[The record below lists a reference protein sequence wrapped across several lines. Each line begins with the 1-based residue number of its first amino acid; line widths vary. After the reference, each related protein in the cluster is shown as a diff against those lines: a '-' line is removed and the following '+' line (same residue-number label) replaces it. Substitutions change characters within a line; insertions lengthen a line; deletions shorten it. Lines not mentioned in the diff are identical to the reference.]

1 MSATSDRL
9 DKPEQPLPFA
19 PTRILVADDNH
30 DMADSLCD
38 LLRLLGYEAQAAY
51 DGLEALQKVESFCP
65 DVVVLDIAM
74 PGLNGYDVAR
84 HLRAVP
90 ALQDALLVAV
100 TGYGQMLDRVMSVLA
115 GIDHHLVKP
124 LNTEALVK
132 LIKAHLA
139 RRSERAPGQ
148 DVLQ

>member
-1 MSATSDRL
+1 MSCRASGYSLRHATVPITNANFDSSGV
-9 DKPEQPLPFA
+9 K
-19 PTRILVADDNH
+19 
-30 DMADSLCD
+30 ADSA
-38 LLRLLGYEAQAAY
+38 GA
-51 DGLEALQKVESFCP
+51 
-65 DVVVLDIAM
+65 
-74 PGLNGYDVAR
+74 GLNGYDVAR

-90 ALQDALLVAV
+90 ALQEALLVAV

-148 DVLQ
+148 DVLPECR

>member
-1 MSATSDRL
+1 V
-9 DKPEQPLPFA
+9 Q
-19 PTRILVADDNH
+19 
-30 DMADSLCD
+30 
-38 LLRLLGYEAQAAY
+38 
-51 DGLEALQKVESFCP
+51 SFCR
-65 DVVVLDIAM
+65 DVVVLDISM

-84 HLRAVP
+84 RLRAVP
-90 ALQDALLVAV
+90 ALQDAILVAV
-100 TGYGQMLDRVMSVLA
+100 TGSGQMLDRVMSVLA

-148 DVLQ
+148 DVLP